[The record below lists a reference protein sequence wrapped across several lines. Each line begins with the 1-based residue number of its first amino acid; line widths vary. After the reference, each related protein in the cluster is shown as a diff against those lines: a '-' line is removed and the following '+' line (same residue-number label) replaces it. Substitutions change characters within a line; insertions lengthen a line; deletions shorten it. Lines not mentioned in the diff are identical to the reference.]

1 MNTINSS
8 ERRNHSERYH
18 EAPVPIRYHEAPV
31 PIKEVVDDVM
41 NDLFDTLVLNTKNVA
56 DTLIKL
62 VEQLDQKT
70 EYTDLFMTELLGIR
84 TLLEEINASKKDLIS
99 NEADLMYIVE

>member
-18 EAPVPIRYHEAPV
+18 EAPVPI
-31 PIKEVVDDVM
+31 KEVVDNVM